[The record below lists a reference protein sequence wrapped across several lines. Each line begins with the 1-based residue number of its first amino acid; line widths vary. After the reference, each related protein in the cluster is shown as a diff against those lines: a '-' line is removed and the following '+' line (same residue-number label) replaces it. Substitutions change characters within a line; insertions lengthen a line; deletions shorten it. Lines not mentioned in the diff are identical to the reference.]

1 VISYQVVSWFQILP
15 FKCNLQRYTPD
26 PAICQPEK
34 INKPIQGHFGAEVW
48 LYKRAYGTTKI

>member
-1 VISYQVVSWFQILP
+1 
-15 FKCNLQRYTPD
+15 LQSYTPD